1 VPLRSIALLF
11 VFALAA
17 CSDYRAVGQGPDSAV
32 ARFVKGGEVTVI
44 QVTVSDVRPV
54 RAVELDGPGGVVVPA
69 YSIDSNRAFAARGPT
84 FQPSL
89 GVSGGGAF
97 GGGNSEFGGGPSFA
111 MPFSSTAPFGS
122 GAAVPGSVAVTSGQI
137 QTTALIRLPDPQDY
151 RQNWH
156 YWTVQIQLGDP
167 PDTKFITFPAP
178 APPP

>member
-1 VPLRSIALLF
+1 VPLRSVALLF
-11 VFALAA
+11 VFGLAA
-17 CSDYRAVGQGPDSAV
+17 CAGDRDLGQAPDTAV

-69 YSIDSNRAFAARGPT
+69 YSIDANRAFAARGPT

-89 GVSGGGAF
+89 GVSGGGGF
-97 GGGNSEFGGGPSFA
+97 GGGNSDFGGGFGVT
-111 MPFSSTAPFGS
+111 MPFVGA
-122 GAAVPGSVAVTSGQI
+122 AAVPGSIAVSSGQI

-151 RQNWH
+151 RQNWR

-167 PDTKFITFPAP
+167 PDVKFITFAAP

>member
-1 VPLRSIALLF
+1 MPLRSIALLL
-11 VFALAA
+11 VFGLAA
-17 CSDYRAVGQGPDSAV
+17 CAGDRDLGQAPDTAV

-69 YSIDSNRAFAARGPT
+69 YSIDANRAFAARAPT
-84 FQPSL
+84 SQPSL
-89 GVSGGGAF
+89 GVSGSGGF
-97 GGGNSEFGGGPSFA
+97 GGGNSDFGGGLGVT
-111 MPFSSTAPFGS
+111 MPFV
-122 GAAVPGSVAVTSGQI
+122 GAAAIPGPVAVSSGQI

-167 PDTKFITFPAP
+167 PDVKFITFAAP